1 MVRLLT
7 VVVTAMLLLVGCSTE
22 PPRKADFNGNTQRTS
37 EEVVSAQAGG
47 AAPAMA
53 GAPAGGAAPAIV
65 GRPAGEATSAVAD
78 MPAGEAGSIAADN
91 TSGERGNTTGE
102 TNPLL
107 YASRMVIL
115 NATLDIRVESV
126 DQAEDRVRDIADRLG
141 GYILHI
147 RAQGREQSRESYI
160 TFRVPFENF
169 ERALT
174 EIEGLAKEIVS
185 RTVDGEDITEQY
197 VDLQSRLRN
206 LEATHDRIKALLES
220 AQRLEDTL
228 LLYQR
233 LSEIQGQIEQIKGR
247 MRYLEQNTNF
257 STISVI
263 MRPVSVVE
271 EKPEPTPTWDP
282 WKIVVEQF
290 GLLRAFGESI
300 LTIVLILA
308 IWSPVWIIPVGIL
321 IWFWRRWHPAVYGEH
336 QGKGISVRQPI
347 TTSVTPEEK

>member
-1 MVRLLT
+1 MVRLFT
-7 VVVTAMLLLVGCSTE
+7 VVVTAMLLLVGCSPE

-37 EEVVSAQAGG
+37 EEVVSAQAGRV
-47 AAPAMA
+47 APAMA
-53 GAPAGGAAPAIV
+53 GV
-65 GRPAGEATSAVAD
+65 PAGEATSAVAG
-78 MPAGEAGSIAADN
+78 MPVGEAGSIVADS
-91 TSGERGNTTGE
+91 TSGERDNPTGE

-141 GYILHI
+141 GYILHV
-147 RAQGREQSRESYI
+147 RAQGREQTRESYI

-185 RTVDGEDITEQY
+185 RTVDGEDVTEQY

-206 LEATHDRIKALLES
+206 LEATHDRIKALLAT
-220 AQRLEDTL
+220 AQNLEDTL

-233 LSEIQGQIEQIKGR
+233 LAEIQGQIEQIKGR

-263 MRPVSVVE
+263 MRPVPVVE

-282 WKIVVEQF
+282 WKIVIEQF

-308 IWSPVWIIPVGIL
+308 IWSPVWIIPVGLL
-321 IWFWRRWHPAVYGEH
+321 IWLWRRWHPALYGAH
-336 QGKGISVRQPI
+336 QGKGISSRQPI
-347 TTSVTPEEK
+347 TTPVTPEEK